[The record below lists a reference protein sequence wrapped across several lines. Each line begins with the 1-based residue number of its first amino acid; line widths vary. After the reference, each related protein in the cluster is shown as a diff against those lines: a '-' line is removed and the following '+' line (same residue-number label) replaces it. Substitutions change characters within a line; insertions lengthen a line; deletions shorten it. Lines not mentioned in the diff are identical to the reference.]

1 MLTKENALPIKT
13 YENFEMDPMDSVLAS
28 YARVGIDEKLCLQIL
43 VSPLTEKRQ
52 KKMRKEVES
61 IKK

>member
-28 YARVGIDEKLCLQIL
+28 YSRVGIDEKLCLQIL